1 MKGLG
6 NELLNCTEGLTTG
19 NIWNHLYF
27 CCTFFPTL
35 GYLFQF
41 FEWIFIK
48 TVKLR
53 IFMFLENSANL

>member
-1 MKGLG
+1 MKVLG
-6 NELLNCTEGLTTG
+6 NELLNCTEGLTTQR

-27 CCTFFPTL
+27 SCTSFS
-35 GYLFQF
+35 QF

-53 IFMFLENSANL
+53 IFILLENSANL